1 MADIPIINPAD
12 KDEKNF
18 LWCSQFTIPLLFDD
32 CLSDLQKLCAL
43 YTNQQILVNSLNDW
57 NTDFKKWA
65 LSIESDINALQ
76 SDKAKNT
83 ILIGDSYGDGY
94 TPDGAVKS
102 WIEIL
107 KDTYFTDG
115 KNFSSNEGGSGFV
128 AVGQN
133 GNTFLK
139 QLQKVVDSMSP
150 DDIENCGKII
160 VGGGWN
166 DIFHA
171 DQVNTI
177 TNAISI
183 FVKTASRLVP
193 NATCY
198 ISFIAT
204 TGWKNITTHA
214 LYQKWVN
221 CKTAY
226 ATTWLPYK
234 NLYGADMALRWTGVM
249 SSDFIHP
256 NSIGQGSIADSIYKA
271 INGANFTI
279 RKAYDFYISSELGTP
294 SYNQVKFTITNG
306 HAVASLGDLTRGFVG
321 ITFNAPV
328 TFNANTVLFTHDI
341 TCISE
346 ESHCTCQCIYE
357 TAGKVYHQTTA
368 VLTINRDDGTAKDY
382 NKIRIF
388 LFDGNAFPQN
398 VVSIQLYGAQFEFTL
413 I

>member
-1 MADIPIINPAD
+1 MANIPIINPPD
-12 KDEKNF
+12 SEEKNF
-18 LWCSQFTIPLLFDD
+18 LWCTQFTIPLLFDD
-32 CLSDLQKLCAL
+32 CLTDLQKLCAL
-43 YTNQQILVNSLNDW
+43 YTNQQNLISRLNDW

-65 LSIESDINALQ
+65 LSVESDINALQ

-102 WIEIL
+102 WIAIL

-133 GNTFLK
+133 GNTFLM
-139 QLQKVVDSMSP
+139 QLQNVVNSMSP
-150 DDIENCGKII
+150 DDIENCDTII

-171 DQVNTI
+171 NEVNTI

-183 FVKTASRLVP
+183 FVKTASKLVP
-193 NATCY
+193 NAVCY

-204 TGWKNITTHA
+204 PGWKNITTHA
-214 LYQKWVN
+214 LYRKWIN

-234 NLYGADMALRWTGVM
+234 NLYGADMALRWSGVM

-256 NSIGQGSIADSIYKA
+256 NGIGQGSIADSIYKA
-271 INGANFTI
+271 KNGANFMSRTT
-279 RKAYDFYISSELGTP
+279 DNFYISSELGIP
-294 SYNQVKFTITNG
+294 SYNQIKFAITNG
-306 HAVASLGDLTRGFVG
+306 HAVATLGDLERGFVG
-321 ITFNAPV
+321 ITFTNPV
-328 TFNANTVLFTHDI
+328 TFDANTVLFTHDI
-341 TCISE
+341 TCIIE
-346 ESHCTCQCIYE
+346 ESRCTCNCIYE
-357 TAGKVYHQTTA
+357 TADKVYHQTTA
-368 VLTINRDDGTAKDY
+368 VLTINRDDGTTKDY
-382 NKIRIF
+382 DKIRIF
-388 LFDGNAFPQN
+388 LFDEHAFPSD
-398 VVSIQLYGAQFEFTL
+398 VLSVQLYGAQFEFTL
-413 I
+413 F